1 MNNLPLKIV
10 VKPENPFSVYF
21 MSEDNREVFEVRIR
35 DGHTLEVS
43 SGGLVVK
50 DEEKLYDPCIS
61 IIPLVNN
68 RVLISRVEYE

>member
-1 MNNLPLKIV
+1 MINLPLKIV
-10 VKPENPFSVYF
+10 VNPESPFSVYF
-21 MSEDNREVFEVRIR
+21 MGDDNRQVFEVRIR
-35 DGHTLEVS
+35 DGHTIEVS

-68 RVLISRVEYE
+68 RVLVSRVEYE